1 MHPPLI
7 VGAGPVGLAAA
18 LFLSH
23 RDIPVR
29 IIEAADRPHT
39 QSRALAVNPRTIDL
53 LEHTGVGAQILER
66 GGRLKRAAFFVGA
79 RQLARVSF
87 DGVDHPRPFM
97 VALSQASTERLL
109 EAALNARGVFV
120 ERSTKCTGARSDG
133 DAAIADIESNGRT
146 ESVRCPWILGA
157 DGARSAVRAAT
168 GADFPGSQFP
178 QTWRLADVPLRTD
191 RTREEVAGTLY
202 GRGGFLAAIPVVND
216 IRTDPT
222 PGIWRLIGNGDDPMS
237 RLKDL
242 GAEAAGPPVWESSF
256 RVSHRVAERFQT
268 GRLFL
273 AGDASHIHSPLG
285 ARGMNL
291 GIEDAYVFAEL
302 AACAGLDRYDGARRD
317 VDRSVVRRIERVTS
331 TVAGGTL
338 FSRLA
343 RTRLV
348 PIVASIP
355 PVRRAVTR
363 TVLGLDHP
371 VGVPG

>member
-23 RDIPVR
+23 RNIRVR
-29 IIEAADRPHT
+29 IIEASDRPHT

-66 GGRLKRAAFFVGA
+66 GGRLRRATFFVGP
-79 RQLARVSF
+79 RQLARVTF

-109 EAALNARGVFV
+109 ETALNAKGIFV
-120 ERSTKCTGARSDG
+120 ERSTKFISARRED
-133 DAAIADIESNGRT
+133 DATIADIESPGGAET
-146 ESVRCPWILGA
+146 VRCPWILGA
-157 DGARSAVRAAT
+157 DGPRSAVRAAA
-168 GADFPGSQFP
+168 GVDFPGSQFP
-178 QTWRLADVPLRTD
+178 QTWRLVDVPLVTR
-191 RTREEVAGTLY
+191 RSREEVAGTLF
-202 GRGGFLAAIPVVND
+202 GKGGFLAAIPVVND
-216 IRTDPT
+216 IRHDPA
-222 PGIWRLIGNGDDPMS
+222 PGLWRLIGNGDDPMS
-237 RLKDL
+237 RLGDI
-242 GAEAAGPPVWESSF
+242 GAEAVSPPVWESSF
-256 RVSHRVAERFQT
+256 RVSHRVAAQFQMDD
-268 GRLFL
+268 LYL

-291 GIEDAYVFAEL
+291 GIEDVYVFAEL
-302 AACAGLDRYDGARRD
+302 VARGGMARYDDARRA
-317 VDRSVVRRIERVTS
+317 VDLAVVRRIERVTS

-348 PIVASIP
+348 PLVASIP

-371 VGVPG
+371 VRAPC